1 MRFEVLSLGSN
12 VIRFPIELRAKPSLD
27 LLIDIAPDS
36 REIALVAEA
45 FGLPEPDPEGRDKA
59 DRAMAET
66 IARTALPPDPGAR
79 RAALDA
85 LLKPFVERAVAVCAE
100 SRQAA
105 LRSDEAGEKVANAQI
120 EGGYWLEPLEAIANS
135 RAIKA
140 AERQI
145 AAYVASQA
153 AQGATG
159 AFAFANRGEP
169 WRPLVLHEEAEA
181 LFFGAA
187 YASPSGTRSARGLQ
201 TTRRVGER
209 SATADSK
216 AHVGKVPSPTGGSQ
230 TMS

>member
-27 LLIDIAPDS
+27 LLINIAPDL

-66 IARTALPPDPGAR
+66 IALTARGRPDPVAR

-105 LRSDEAGEKVANAQI
+105 LRSDDAGEKVANAQI
-120 EGGYWLEPLEAIANS
+120 EGGYWLELFGGHRQLS
-135 RAIKA
+135 RDRYVLIGRLPSCSCRIPGRAGRKQGRRL
-140 AERQI
+140 RQ
-145 AAYVASQA
+145 
-153 AQGATG
+153 
-159 AFAFANRGEP
+159 P
-169 WRPLVLHEEAEA
+169 W
-181 LFFGAA
+181 
-187 YASPSGTRSARGLQ
+187 
-201 TTRRVGER
+201 
-209 SATADSK
+209 
-216 AHVGKVPSPTGGSQ
+216 
-230 TMS
+230 